1 MTGPEIAPLPGERLN
16 RYLAR
21 SGVSSRRSADVLIAS
36 GVVLVNGRR
45 PPPSGCLIDP
55 TRDRV
60 SVSGVDVVPAAQR
73 SYVALNKPV
82 GFVTTADDPGERP
95 TVMDLVKAPGRLF
108 SIGRLDMDSHGLLI
122 LTDDGELANRLMHP
136 RYKVPKEY
144 LATVEGMPSEP
155 TLRKLR
161 RGIRLEDGVT
171 APAEVALLSSRQ
183 NRTQLRI
190 TITEGR
196 NRQVRRM
203 LEAVGHPVKDLQ
215 RTAYGPLRLG
225 RLKQAGWRRL
235 RPFEIDALR
244 RAAGLG

>member
-1 MTGPEIAPLPGERLN
+1 MKESEAREPEGERLN
-16 RYLAR
+16 KFLAR
-21 SGVSSRRSADVLIAS
+21 SGVASRRSADVLIAS

-45 PPPSGCLIDP
+45 PPLSGCLIDP
-55 TRDRV
+55 ERDRIT
-60 SVSGVDVVPAAQR
+60 VSGEDVAPPTQR
-73 SYVALNKPV
+73 SYIALNKPV
-82 GFVTTADDPGERP
+82 GFVSTADDPGERP
-95 TVMDLVKAPGRLF
+95 TVMNLVKVPERLF

-122 LTDDGELANRLMHP
+122 LTDDGDLANRLMHP

-161 RGIRLEDGVT
+161 RGVKLEDGLT

-183 NRTQLRI
+183 NRTQLRL

-203 LEAVGHPVKDLQ
+203 LEAVGHSVKDLQ

-225 RLKQAGWRRL
+225 RLKAAGWRRL
-235 RPFEIDALR
+235 RPFEIEALR
-244 RAAGLG
+244 EAAGLG